1 MTIKN
6 IALIG
11 ANGTLGP
18 SVLSA
23 LLAANTFKI
32 TILTRQSSQST
43 YPSSITV
50 LSIPDDLPASSL
62 IQALTGQDAL
72 ITTFAG
78 TNADLQ
84 IRLADAAA
92 TAGVKRFIPADF
104 GSCDS
109 SSARALELIPMYA
122 GKKRVREHLQGLAER
137 GELSW
142 TSVVCGHFFDY
153 GLKGELLSVDLGRRK
168 MKVFDGGDGRWSAST
183 LSRVG
188 EAVVRVLQREE
199 ETRNKMLYVQS
210 FCVSQNEVL
219 RSLER
224 ATGETWKVEQ
234 VDSKT
239 FIAEMKGVLDGEP
252 SEEEKSRAS
261 EALVSVAGIIDGDWE
276 GKKGFANG
284 LLGLEGENLDQVV
297 KRVVAEL

>member
-1 MTIKN
+1 MPLKN

-18 SVLSA
+18 SVLSV

-43 YPSSITV
+43 YPSSINEIR
-50 LSIPDDLPASSL
+50 IPDDLPTDSL
-62 IQALTGQDAL
+62 IRALTGQDAL

-92 TAGVKRFIPADF
+92 TAGVQRFIPADF

-109 SSARALELIPMYA
+109 SSAGALELIPMYK
-122 GKKRVREHLQGLAER
+122 GKKRVREHLQGMA
-137 GELSW
+137 GEGKLTW
-142 TSVVCGHFFDY
+142 TSIVCGHFFDY
-153 GLKGELLSVDLGRRK
+153 GLKGELLSVDLRRRK

-183 LSRVG
+183 LGRVG
-188 EAVVRVLQREE
+188 EAVVRILQREE
-199 ETRNKMLYVQS
+199 ETRNRMLYVQS

-219 RSLER
+219 RSLEG
-224 ATGETWKVEQ
+224 ATGEKWEVEQ
-234 VDSKT
+234 VESGR
-239 FIAEMKGVLDGEP
+239 FITEMKSVLDGDP
-252 SEEEKSRAS
+252 SEEEKSKAS
-261 EALVSVAGIIDGDWE
+261 EALVSVAGIIDANWE

-284 LLGLEGENLDQVV
+284 LLGLEEENLDQVV
-297 KRVVAEL
+297 ERVLAEL

>member
-23 LLAANTFKI
+23 LLASKDFKI

-43 YPSSITV
+43 YPSSINV
-50 LSIPDDLPASSL
+50 LRIPDDLPTDSL
-62 IQALTGQDAL
+62 TQALTGQDAL

-153 GLKGELLSVDLGRRK
+153 GLKGELLSVDLRKRK
-168 MKVFDGGDGRWSAST
+168 MKVFDGGEGRWSAST

-188 EAVVRVLQREE
+188 EAVVRGLQREE

-224 ATGETWKVEQ
+224 ATGEKWEVEQ
-234 VDSKT
+234 VDSGK
-239 FIAEMKGVLDGEP
+239 FIKEMKGVLDGDP
-252 SEEEKSRAS
+252 SEEEKSKAS
-261 EALVSVAGIIDGDWE
+261 EALVSVAGIIDADWE

-284 LLGLEGENLDQVV
+284 LLGLEEEDLDQVV
-297 KRVVAEL
+297 NRVVAEL